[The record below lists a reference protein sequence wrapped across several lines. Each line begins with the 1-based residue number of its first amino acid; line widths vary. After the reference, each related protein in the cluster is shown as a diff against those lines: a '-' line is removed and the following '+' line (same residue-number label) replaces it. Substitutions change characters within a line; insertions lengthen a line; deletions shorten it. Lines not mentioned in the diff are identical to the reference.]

1 MSGFGGKCMLEI
13 DLDFAGSQNAQNSLQ
28 ELLPSGKHGAT
39 TENTKDTLTLLLKNG
54 FDGVLVEGW
63 NVGWEDWFGNW
74 KEEVLISLLRILISI
89 YCYGLRQNQKNV
101 NKMIMHH
108 ETSGSVANYER
119 HLDRAMDVMIK
130 YDYPAVKNGLW
141 VK

>member
-1 MSGFGGKCMLEI
+1 
-13 DLDFAGSQNAQNSLQ
+13 
-28 ELLPSGKHGAT
+28 
-39 TENTKDTLTLLLKNG
+39 
-54 FDGVLVEGW
+54 LVEGW

-89 YCYGLRQNQKNV
+89 LLLFRLTPNQKK
-101 NKMIMHH
+101 KMIMHH

-130 YDYPAVKNGLW
+130 YDYPAVKTGYG